1 MIEYSEI
8 REAVQSFD
16 AIRPEEL
23 KRYIHYRSFRNFV
36 AHFDE
41 IRDDQTKSFVLGL
54 LSDYVGDVRNK
65 KDHDFSAPKDWKCLA
80 KAYLNPLSR
89 IYRKRYGYS
98 TAIPLLG
105 ALLIGLIGDGILY
118 ALESLSKIQYVPFF
132 TLGMLLYYCYTR
144 FIKAPMGRV
153 CGLKY

>member
-8 REAVQSFD
+8 RDAIGSFD

-65 KDHDFSAPKDWKCLA
+65 KDHDFSAPKDWKRLA
-80 KAYLNPLSR
+80 KAYLNPLAR
-89 IYRKRYGYS
+89 IYGKKYGYS
-98 TAIPLLG
+98 IRIPLLWT
-105 ALLIGLIGDGILY
+105 LIIGLIGDGILY
-118 ALESLSKIQYVPFF
+118 VLQSLFKIQYVPFF
-132 TLGMLLYYCYTR
+132 TFGMLLYYCYIR
-144 FIKAPMGRV
+144 FIKAPMGRAW
-153 CGLKY
+153 GLKY

>member
-8 REAVQSFD
+8 RDAIGSFD
-16 AIRPEEL
+16 TIRPEKL

-54 LSDYVGDVRNK
+54 LSDYVGEVRNK
-65 KDHDFSAPKDWKCLA
+65 KDHDFSATHDWKHLA

-89 IYRKRYGYS
+89 IYGKKYGFS
-98 TAIPLLG
+98 ITISLLWT
-105 ALLIGLIGDGILY
+105 
-118 ALESLSKIQYVPFF
+118 LSS
-132 TLGMLLYYCYTR
+132 
-144 FIKAPMGRV
+144 A
-153 CGLKY
+153 

>member
-8 REAVQSFD
+8 KDAIGSFD
-16 AIRPEEL
+16 AIQPEKL
-23 KRYIHYRSFRNFV
+23 KLYIHYRSFRNFV
-36 AHFDE
+36 THFRE

-54 LSDYVGDVRNK
+54 LSDYVSEVRNK
-65 KDHDFSAPKDWKCLA
+65 KDHDFSASQDWKHLA

-89 IYRKRYGYS
+89 IYRKKCSFS
-98 TAIPLLG
+98 TAIPLLW

-118 ALESLSKIQYVPFF
+118 VLEPLFKMEYIPFL
-132 TLGMLLYYCYTR
+132 TVGMLLYYCYTR

-153 CGLKY
+153 CGFKY